1 VKIFSFSFY
10 FENQRHIA
18 TAWKFDAHKPDQTV
32 QFHVYNFRPGC
43 PKLPETIVFIANPK
57 QETLEFSNDHN
68 TSLYIR
74 KVLEGLKD
82 YCVAN
87 GISLM
92 K

>member
-1 VKIFSFSFY
+1 VEIFSFSFH

-18 TAWKFDAHKPDQTV
+18 TAWKIDKPDQTV

-43 PKLPETIVFIANPK
+43 PKLPETVIFIVNPK
-57 QETLEFSNDHN
+57 QQTLEFSNDHN
-68 TSLYIR
+68 TSPYMR